1 MRIETGPLREMGG
14 ILLVRKRN
22 RRKRHVSNVSGKPKK
37 ACVSAGEVGR
47 MGTTWLS
54 CVRRAVSREIR
65 VFEPRVRRD
74 LFCVRG
80 RVQFD
85 NLWCQGKS
93 FPAGIPEETALL
105 VFKSNGV
112 PTPPLLL
119 WSLDEPG
126 LTRLRLQEIRL
137 FPTRTRSQHDA

>member
-1 MRIETGPLREMGG
+1 MCQMSRANQKKKRVYRQER
-14 ILLVRKRN
+14 LVEWAQRDY
-22 RRKRHVSNVSGKPKK
+22 
-37 ACVSAGEVGR
+37 
-47 MGTTWLS
+47 L
-54 CVRRAVSREIR
+54 CVRRAINREIR